1 MRNIMKTMLLVVV
14 MIFSTSIT
22 AQITGGEYWIDGD
35 IAARKALSPGTTID
49 ISSLSPGLHKLT
61 VRVKDGKGL
70 WSNQIARLF
79 YVMPDAHADAT
90 SVAAAEYWIDDVKQ
104 TTATTLNTQ
113 VIDISQLDDG
123 LHKLMVRVK
132 DNKGVWSNQ
141 MTRTFF
147 VSSTAH
153 ADATSITA
161 REFWIDGKIADRQK
175 IDDTPAVID
184 ISSLPA
190 GLHMLTM
197 RVQDNNGVWSNQM
210 ARMFFVSSAA
220 HADATSITAREFWID
235 GKIADRQKID
245 DTPAV
250 IDISSLPAGLHMLT
264 MRVQDNNGV
273 WSNQM
278 ARMFYV
284 ASTPEPS
291 DATLVNYLYWIDG
304 DKEHKVMGT
313 IDDSHSLTIDIGD
326 LEEGDHTFT
335 WYVSDS
341 KGRWSDPITEVFA
354 VVECSTLTYMVDGEI
369 YKTYEVPHGSA
380 ITPEEEPTKDGYT
393 FSGWSDIP
401 ETMPNEDVTITGTF
415 TFVDAIESVTTND
428 DVTPK
433 RIYTPS
439 GTPAVT
445 LQKGLNII
453 LMEDGTTKKV
463 YVK

>member
-35 IAARKALSPGTTID
+35 IASRKALSPGTTID

-104 TTATTLNTQ
+104 TTVTTLNTQ

-147 VSSTAH
+147 VSS
-153 ADATSITA
+153 
-161 REFWIDGKIADRQK
+161 
-175 IDDTPAVID
+175 
-184 ISSLPA
+184 
-190 GLHMLTM
+190 
-197 RVQDNNGVWSNQM
+197 
-210 ARMFFVSSAA
+210 AA

-250 IDISSLPAGLHMLT
+250 INISSLPAGLHMLT

-341 KGRWSDPITEVFA
+341 KGRWSDPITEMFA

>member
-61 VRVKDGKGL
+61 VRVKDSKGL

-141 MTRTFF
+141 MTRT
-147 VSSTAH
+147 
-153 ADATSITA
+153 
-161 REFWIDGKIADRQK
+161 
-175 IDDTPAVID
+175 
-184 ISSLPA
+184 
-190 GLHMLTM
+190 
-197 RVQDNNGVWSNQM
+197 
-210 ARMFFVSSAA
+210 FFVSSAA

-354 VVECSTLTYMVDGEI
+354 IVECSTLTYMVDGEI

-401 ETMPNEDVTITGTF
+401 ETMPDEDVTITGTF

>member
-147 VSSTAH
+147 VSS
-153 ADATSITA
+153 
-161 REFWIDGKIADRQK
+161 
-175 IDDTPAVID
+175 
-184 ISSLPA
+184 
-190 GLHMLTM
+190 
-197 RVQDNNGVWSNQM
+197 
-210 ARMFFVSSAA
+210 AA

-326 LEEGDHTFT
+326 QEEGEHTFT

>member
-147 VSSTAH
+147 VSS
-153 ADATSITA
+153 
-161 REFWIDGKIADRQK
+161 
-175 IDDTPAVID
+175 
-184 ISSLPA
+184 
-190 GLHMLTM
+190 
-197 RVQDNNGVWSNQM
+197 
-210 ARMFFVSSAA
+210 AA

-341 KGRWSDPITEVFA
+341 KGRWSDPITEMFA

>member
-61 VRVKDGKGL
+61 VRVKDSKGL

-141 MTRTFF
+141 MTRT
-147 VSSTAH
+147 
-153 ADATSITA
+153 
-161 REFWIDGKIADRQK
+161 
-175 IDDTPAVID
+175 
-184 ISSLPA
+184 
-190 GLHMLTM
+190 
-197 RVQDNNGVWSNQM
+197 
-210 ARMFFVSSAA
+210 FFVSSAA

-415 TFVDAIESVTTND
+415 TFVDVIESVTTND

-463 YVK
+463 FVK

>member
-49 ISSLSPGLHKLT
+49 ISCLSPGLHKLT
-61 VRVKDGKGL
+61 VRVKDSKGL

-141 MTRTFF
+141 MTRT
-147 VSSTAH
+147 
-153 ADATSITA
+153 
-161 REFWIDGKIADRQK
+161 
-175 IDDTPAVID
+175 
-184 ISSLPA
+184 
-190 GLHMLTM
+190 
-197 RVQDNNGVWSNQM
+197 
-210 ARMFFVSSAA
+210 FFVSSAA

-326 LEEGDHTFT
+326 QEEGDHTFT

-354 VVECSTLTYMVDGEI
+354 IVECSTLTYMVDGEI

>member
-104 TTATTLNTQ
+104 TTATTLNIQ

-141 MTRTFF
+141 MTRT
-147 VSSTAH
+147 
-153 ADATSITA
+153 
-161 REFWIDGKIADRQK
+161 
-175 IDDTPAVID
+175 
-184 ISSLPA
+184 
-190 GLHMLTM
+190 
-197 RVQDNNGVWSNQM
+197 
-210 ARMFFVSSAA
+210 FFVSSAA

-291 DATLVNYLYWIDG
+291 DANLVNYLYWIDG

-326 LEEGDHTFT
+326 QEEGDHTFT

>member
-147 VSSTAH
+147 VSS
-153 ADATSITA
+153 
-161 REFWIDGKIADRQK
+161 
-175 IDDTPAVID
+175 
-184 ISSLPA
+184 
-190 GLHMLTM
+190 
-197 RVQDNNGVWSNQM
+197 
-210 ARMFFVSSAA
+210 AA

-250 IDISSLPAGLHMLT
+250 INISSLPAGLHMLT

>member
-61 VRVKDGKGL
+61 VRVKDSKGL

-79 YVMPDAHADAT
+79 YVMPDAHTDAT

-141 MTRTFF
+141 MTRT
-147 VSSTAH
+147 
-153 ADATSITA
+153 
-161 REFWIDGKIADRQK
+161 
-175 IDDTPAVID
+175 
-184 ISSLPA
+184 
-190 GLHMLTM
+190 
-197 RVQDNNGVWSNQM
+197 
-210 ARMFFVSSAA
+210 FFVSSAA

>member
-61 VRVKDGKGL
+61 VRVKDSKGL

-123 LHKLMVRVK
+123 LHKLIVRVK

-147 VSSTAH
+147 VSS
-153 ADATSITA
+153 
-161 REFWIDGKIADRQK
+161 
-175 IDDTPAVID
+175 
-184 ISSLPA
+184 
-190 GLHMLTM
+190 
-197 RVQDNNGVWSNQM
+197 
-210 ARMFFVSSAA
+210 AA
-220 HADATSITAREFWID
+220 YADATSITAREFWID

-313 IDDSHSLTIDIGD
+313 IDDSHSLTFDIGD

>member
-61 VRVKDGKGL
+61 VRVKDSKGL

-90 SVAAAEYWIDDVKQ
+90 SVAAAEYWIDNVKQ

-141 MTRTFF
+141 MTRT
-147 VSSTAH
+147 
-153 ADATSITA
+153 
-161 REFWIDGKIADRQK
+161 
-175 IDDTPAVID
+175 
-184 ISSLPA
+184 
-190 GLHMLTM
+190 
-197 RVQDNNGVWSNQM
+197 
-210 ARMFFVSSAA
+210 FFVSSAA

-463 YVK
+463 FVK

>member
-147 VSSTAH
+147 VSS
-153 ADATSITA
+153 
-161 REFWIDGKIADRQK
+161 
-175 IDDTPAVID
+175 
-184 ISSLPA
+184 
-190 GLHMLTM
+190 
-197 RVQDNNGVWSNQM
+197 
-210 ARMFFVSSAA
+210 AA

-326 LEEGDHTFT
+326 QEEGDHTFT

>member
-1 MRNIMKTMLLVVV
+1 MKTMLLVVV

-61 VRVKDGKGL
+61 VRVKDSKGL

-141 MTRTFF
+141 MTRT
-147 VSSTAH
+147 
-153 ADATSITA
+153 
-161 REFWIDGKIADRQK
+161 
-175 IDDTPAVID
+175 
-184 ISSLPA
+184 
-190 GLHMLTM
+190 
-197 RVQDNNGVWSNQM
+197 
-210 ARMFFVSSAA
+210 FFVSSAA

-326 LEEGDHTFT
+326 QEEGDHTFT

>member
-1 MRNIMKTMLLVVV
+1 MKTMLLVVV

-141 MTRTFF
+141 MTRT
-147 VSSTAH
+147 
-153 ADATSITA
+153 
-161 REFWIDGKIADRQK
+161 
-175 IDDTPAVID
+175 
-184 ISSLPA
+184 
-190 GLHMLTM
+190 
-197 RVQDNNGVWSNQM
+197 
-210 ARMFFVSSAA
+210 FFVSSAA

>member
-35 IAARKALSPGTTID
+35 IAARKALSPGITID

-61 VRVKDGKGL
+61 VRVKDSKGL

-141 MTRTFF
+141 MTRT
-147 VSSTAH
+147 
-153 ADATSITA
+153 
-161 REFWIDGKIADRQK
+161 
-175 IDDTPAVID
+175 
-184 ISSLPA
+184 
-190 GLHMLTM
+190 
-197 RVQDNNGVWSNQM
+197 
-210 ARMFFVSSAA
+210 FFVSSAA

-326 LEEGDHTFT
+326 LEEGDYTFT

>member
-104 TTATTLNTQ
+104 TTATTLNIQ

-175 IDDTPAVID
+175 IDDTPAVI
-184 ISSLPA
+184 
-190 GLHMLTM
+190 
-197 RVQDNNGVWSNQM
+197 N
-210 ARMFFVSSAA
+210 
-220 HADATSITAREFWID
+220 
-235 GKIADRQKID
+235 
-245 DTPAV
+245 
-250 IDISSLPAGLHMLT
+250 ISSLPAGLHMLT

>member
-141 MTRTFF
+141 MTRT
-147 VSSTAH
+147 
-153 ADATSITA
+153 
-161 REFWIDGKIADRQK
+161 
-175 IDDTPAVID
+175 
-184 ISSLPA
+184 
-190 GLHMLTM
+190 
-197 RVQDNNGVWSNQM
+197 
-210 ARMFFVSSAA
+210 FFVSSAA

-428 DVTPK
+428 DVTAK

>member
-147 VSSTAH
+147 VSS
-153 ADATSITA
+153 
-161 REFWIDGKIADRQK
+161 
-175 IDDTPAVID
+175 
-184 ISSLPA
+184 
-190 GLHMLTM
+190 
-197 RVQDNNGVWSNQM
+197 
-210 ARMFFVSSAA
+210 AA

-250 IDISSLPAGLHMLT
+250 IDISSLPTGLHMLT

>member
-49 ISSLSPGLHKLT
+49 ISSLSLGLHKLT
-61 VRVKDGKGL
+61 VRVKDSKGL

-141 MTRTFF
+141 MTRT
-147 VSSTAH
+147 
-153 ADATSITA
+153 
-161 REFWIDGKIADRQK
+161 
-175 IDDTPAVID
+175 
-184 ISSLPA
+184 
-190 GLHMLTM
+190 
-197 RVQDNNGVWSNQM
+197 
-210 ARMFFVSSAA
+210 FFVSSAA

-326 LEEGDHTFT
+326 QEEGDHTFT

>member
-141 MTRTFF
+141 MTRT
-147 VSSTAH
+147 
-153 ADATSITA
+153 
-161 REFWIDGKIADRQK
+161 
-175 IDDTPAVID
+175 
-184 ISSLPA
+184 
-190 GLHMLTM
+190 
-197 RVQDNNGVWSNQM
+197 
-210 ARMFFVSSAA
+210 FFVSSAA

-415 TFVDAIESVTTND
+415 TFVDAIEGVTTND

-463 YVK
+463 FVK

>member
-1 MRNIMKTMLLVVV
+1 MKTMLLVVV

-61 VRVKDGKGL
+61 VRVKDSKGL

-141 MTRTFF
+141 MTRT
-147 VSSTAH
+147 
-153 ADATSITA
+153 
-161 REFWIDGKIADRQK
+161 
-175 IDDTPAVID
+175 
-184 ISSLPA
+184 
-190 GLHMLTM
+190 
-197 RVQDNNGVWSNQM
+197 
-210 ARMFFVSSAA
+210 FFVSSAA

-354 VVECSTLTYMVDGEI
+354 IVECSTLTYMVDGEI

-401 ETMPNEDVTITGTF
+401 ETMPDEDVTITGTF

>member
-61 VRVKDGKGL
+61 VRVKDSKGL

-141 MTRTFF
+141 MTRT
-147 VSSTAH
+147 
-153 ADATSITA
+153 
-161 REFWIDGKIADRQK
+161 
-175 IDDTPAVID
+175 
-184 ISSLPA
+184 
-190 GLHMLTM
+190 
-197 RVQDNNGVWSNQM
+197 
-210 ARMFFVSSAA
+210 FFVSSAA

-326 LEEGDHTFT
+326 QEEGDHTFT

-415 TFVDAIESVTTND
+415 TFVDAIESVTSND

>member
-1 MRNIMKTMLLVVV
+1 
-14 MIFSTSIT
+14 
-22 AQITGGEYWIDGD
+22 
-35 IAARKALSPGTTID
+35 
-49 ISSLSPGLHKLT
+49 
-61 VRVKDGKGL
+61 
-70 WSNQIARLF
+70 
-79 YVMPDAHADAT
+79 
-90 SVAAAEYWIDDVKQ
+90 
-104 TTATTLNTQ
+104 
-113 VIDISQLDDG
+113 
-123 LHKLMVRVK
+123 
-132 DNKGVWSNQ
+132 
-141 MTRTFF
+141 
-147 VSSTAH
+147 
-153 ADATSITA
+153 
-161 REFWIDGKIADRQK
+161 
-175 IDDTPAVID
+175 
-184 ISSLPA
+184 
-190 GLHMLTM
+190 
-197 RVQDNNGVWSNQM
+197 
-210 ARMFFVSSAA
+210 
-220 HADATSITAREFWID
+220 
-235 GKIADRQKID
+235 
-245 DTPAV
+245 
-250 IDISSLPAGLHMLT
+250 MLT

>member
-175 IDDTPAVID
+175 IDDTPAVI
-184 ISSLPA
+184 
-190 GLHMLTM
+190 
-197 RVQDNNGVWSNQM
+197 N
-210 ARMFFVSSAA
+210 
-220 HADATSITAREFWID
+220 
-235 GKIADRQKID
+235 
-245 DTPAV
+245 
-250 IDISSLPAGLHMLT
+250 ISSLPAGLHMLT

>member
-49 ISSLSPGLHKLT
+49 ISSLSPGLHKLS
-61 VRVKDGKGL
+61 VRVKDSKGL

-141 MTRTFF
+141 MTRT
-147 VSSTAH
+147 
-153 ADATSITA
+153 
-161 REFWIDGKIADRQK
+161 
-175 IDDTPAVID
+175 
-184 ISSLPA
+184 
-190 GLHMLTM
+190 
-197 RVQDNNGVWSNQM
+197 
-210 ARMFFVSSAA
+210 FFVSSAA

-326 LEEGDHTFT
+326 QEEGDHTFT

>member
-1 MRNIMKTMLLVVV
+1 MKTMLLVVV

-61 VRVKDGKGL
+61 VRVKDSKGL

-147 VSSTAH
+147 VSS
-153 ADATSITA
+153 
-161 REFWIDGKIADRQK
+161 
-175 IDDTPAVID
+175 
-184 ISSLPA
+184 
-190 GLHMLTM
+190 
-197 RVQDNNGVWSNQM
+197 
-210 ARMFFVSSAA
+210 AA

-235 GKIADRQKID
+235 GKIVDRQKID

-313 IDDSHSLTIDIGD
+313 IDDSHFLTIDIGD

>member
-61 VRVKDGKGL
+61 VRVKDSKGL

-141 MTRTFF
+141 MTRT
-147 VSSTAH
+147 
-153 ADATSITA
+153 
-161 REFWIDGKIADRQK
+161 
-175 IDDTPAVID
+175 
-184 ISSLPA
+184 
-190 GLHMLTM
+190 
-197 RVQDNNGVWSNQM
+197 
-210 ARMFFVSSAA
+210 FFVSSAA

-354 VVECSTLTYMVDGEI
+354 IVECSTLTYMVDGEI

>member
-61 VRVKDGKGL
+61 VRMKDGKGL

-147 VSSTAH
+147 VSS
-153 ADATSITA
+153 
-161 REFWIDGKIADRQK
+161 
-175 IDDTPAVID
+175 
-184 ISSLPA
+184 
-190 GLHMLTM
+190 
-197 RVQDNNGVWSNQM
+197 
-210 ARMFFVSSAA
+210 AA

-250 IDISSLPAGLHMLT
+250 IDISSLPTGLHMLT

>member
-61 VRVKDGKGL
+61 VRVKDSKGL

-141 MTRTFF
+141 MTRT
-147 VSSTAH
+147 
-153 ADATSITA
+153 
-161 REFWIDGKIADRQK
+161 
-175 IDDTPAVID
+175 
-184 ISSLPA
+184 
-190 GLHMLTM
+190 
-197 RVQDNNGVWSNQM
+197 
-210 ARMFFVSSAA
+210 FFVSSAA

>member
-61 VRVKDGKGL
+61 VRVKDSKGL

-141 MTRTFF
+141 MTRT
-147 VSSTAH
+147 
-153 ADATSITA
+153 
-161 REFWIDGKIADRQK
+161 
-175 IDDTPAVID
+175 
-184 ISSLPA
+184 
-190 GLHMLTM
+190 
-197 RVQDNNGVWSNQM
+197 
-210 ARMFFVSSAA
+210 FFVSSAA

-291 DATLVNYLYWIDG
+291 DATLVNYFYWIDG

>member
-147 VSSTAH
+147 VSS
-153 ADATSITA
+153 
-161 REFWIDGKIADRQK
+161 
-175 IDDTPAVID
+175 
-184 ISSLPA
+184 
-190 GLHMLTM
+190 
-197 RVQDNNGVWSNQM
+197 
-210 ARMFFVSSAA
+210 AA

-291 DATLVNYLYWIDG
+291 DANLVNYLYWIDG

-326 LEEGDHTFT
+326 QEEGDHTFT

>member
-147 VSSTAH
+147 VSS
-153 ADATSITA
+153 
-161 REFWIDGKIADRQK
+161 
-175 IDDTPAVID
+175 
-184 ISSLPA
+184 
-190 GLHMLTM
+190 
-197 RVQDNNGVWSNQM
+197 
-210 ARMFFVSSAA
+210 AA

-291 DATLVNYLYWIDG
+291 DANLVNYLYWIDG

-326 LEEGDHTFT
+326 QEEGDHTFT

-415 TFVDAIESVTTND
+415 TFVEAIESVTTND

>member
-1 MRNIMKTMLLVVV
+1 MKTMLLVVV

-61 VRVKDGKGL
+61 VRVKDSKGL

-141 MTRTFF
+141 MTRT
-147 VSSTAH
+147 
-153 ADATSITA
+153 
-161 REFWIDGKIADRQK
+161 
-175 IDDTPAVID
+175 
-184 ISSLPA
+184 
-190 GLHMLTM
+190 
-197 RVQDNNGVWSNQM
+197 
-210 ARMFFVSSAA
+210 FFVSSAA

-415 TFVDAIESVTTND
+415 TFVDVIESVTTND

-463 YVK
+463 FVK

>member
-1 MRNIMKTMLLVVV
+1 MKTMLLVVV

-61 VRVKDGKGL
+61 VRVKDSKGL

-79 YVMPDAHADAT
+79 YVMPDAHTDAT

-141 MTRTFF
+141 MTRT
-147 VSSTAH
+147 
-153 ADATSITA
+153 
-161 REFWIDGKIADRQK
+161 
-175 IDDTPAVID
+175 
-184 ISSLPA
+184 
-190 GLHMLTM
+190 
-197 RVQDNNGVWSNQM
+197 
-210 ARMFFVSSAA
+210 FFVSSAA

>member
-147 VSSTAH
+147 VSS
-153 ADATSITA
+153 
-161 REFWIDGKIADRQK
+161 
-175 IDDTPAVID
+175 
-184 ISSLPA
+184 
-190 GLHMLTM
+190 
-197 RVQDNNGVWSNQM
+197 
-210 ARMFFVSSAA
+210 AA

-326 LEEGDHTFT
+326 QEEGDHTFT

-341 KGRWSDPITEVFA
+341 KGRWSDPITEMFA

>member
-49 ISSLSPGLHKLT
+49 ISCLSPGLHKLT
-61 VRVKDGKGL
+61 VRVKDSKGL

-141 MTRTFF
+141 MTRT
-147 VSSTAH
+147 
-153 ADATSITA
+153 
-161 REFWIDGKIADRQK
+161 
-175 IDDTPAVID
+175 
-184 ISSLPA
+184 
-190 GLHMLTM
+190 
-197 RVQDNNGVWSNQM
+197 
-210 ARMFFVSSAA
+210 FFVSSAA

-354 VVECSTLTYMVDGEI
+354 IVECSTLTYMVDGEI

>member
-1 MRNIMKTMLLVVV
+1 MRNIMKTMLLVGV

-79 YVMPDAHADAT
+79 YVMPDAHTDAT

-147 VSSTAH
+147 VSS
-153 ADATSITA
+153 
-161 REFWIDGKIADRQK
+161 
-175 IDDTPAVID
+175 
-184 ISSLPA
+184 
-190 GLHMLTM
+190 
-197 RVQDNNGVWSNQM
+197 
-210 ARMFFVSSAA
+210 AA

-250 IDISSLPAGLHMLT
+250 INISSLPAGLHMLT

>member
-147 VSSTAH
+147 VSS
-153 ADATSITA
+153 
-161 REFWIDGKIADRQK
+161 
-175 IDDTPAVID
+175 
-184 ISSLPA
+184 
-190 GLHMLTM
+190 
-197 RVQDNNGVWSNQM
+197 
-210 ARMFFVSSAA
+210 AA

-250 IDISSLPAGLHMLT
+250 IDISRLPAGLHMLT

-284 ASTPEPS
+284 ASTPEPL

-326 LEEGDHTFT
+326 QEEGDHTFT

>member
-61 VRVKDGKGL
+61 VRVKDSKGL

-141 MTRTFF
+141 MTRT
-147 VSSTAH
+147 
-153 ADATSITA
+153 
-161 REFWIDGKIADRQK
+161 
-175 IDDTPAVID
+175 
-184 ISSLPA
+184 
-190 GLHMLTM
+190 
-197 RVQDNNGVWSNQM
+197 
-210 ARMFFVSSAA
+210 FFVSSAA

-380 ITPEEEPTKDGYT
+380 ISPEEEPTKDGYT

>member
-35 IAARKALSPGTTID
+35 IAARKVLSPGTTID

-61 VRVKDGKGL
+61 VRVKDSKGL

-147 VSSTAH
+147 VSS
-153 ADATSITA
+153 
-161 REFWIDGKIADRQK
+161 
-175 IDDTPAVID
+175 
-184 ISSLPA
+184 
-190 GLHMLTM
+190 
-197 RVQDNNGVWSNQM
+197 
-210 ARMFFVSSAA
+210 AA

-250 IDISSLPAGLHMLT
+250 INISSLPAGLHMLT

-326 LEEGDHTFT
+326 QEEGDHTFT